1 MRRGA
6 IFLMAVL
13 ALGCRRERHDEQGQT
28 MMQRDDLAIA
38 ADKADYI
45 AAIQTELDRAKSAEA
60 RLDAA
65 GQAARRGHD
74 RIHAQRGVL
83 QDDVRAI
90 QRATVQA
97 WPDLK
102 QKVEKDLRV
111 MSELTK
117 EP

>member
-1 MRRGA
+1 MRR
-6 IFLMAVL
+6 L
-13 ALGCRRERHDEQGQT
+13 ALFLVLLAACQRGSTEEGQT
-28 MMQRDDLAIA
+28 MMQRENLEIA

-45 AAIQTELDRAKSAEA
+45 AAVQTEMDRARSAIA
-60 RLDAA
+60 RLDGG
-65 GQAARRGHD
+65 GQAERRAYD
-74 RIHAQRGVL
+74 RINAQRGVL

-90 QRATVQA
+90 QRASTSE

-102 QKVEKDLRV
+102 QKVEKDLRT